1 MPAPSIPQNLVAQQ
15 GNGDVWLTW
24 NTSAGATSYLV
35 QRSTD
40 NITFSALA
48 TSLVPQYL
56 DTTAT
61 LGTEYWY
68 KVASSNGV
76 DSAYSASVSVVPVAS
91 GDMTLGQLRLL
102 AQQKADR
109 VNSQFVTAAEWN
121 TYLNQSYFE
130 LYDLLVQKFGNEYY
144 VAPPLMV
151 ATTGNNTY
159 DLPDGTNNN
168 GAPAFYKLL
177 GVDLALNS
185 ASNAYITLQKFD
197 FIARNRYVYPQI
209 TSNILGINGIRYR
222 ILGNQLLMIP
232 TPQPGQQLRIWYIPR
247 MSTLLKDTDVVDGVS
262 GWTEYIAVD
271 AAIKALMKEESDVTA
286 LMMQKQALIDRIEA
300 AAENRDAGAPDTI
313 SDTRRMTNL
322 YGYGGMGDGPFGGY

>member
-1 MPAPSIPQNLVAQQ
+1 MPAPSIPRNLAAQQ
-15 GNGDVWLTW
+15 GNGDVWITW
-24 NTSAGATSYLV
+24 DTSAGATSYLI

-48 TSLVPQYL
+48 SSSVPQYL
-56 DTTAT
+56 DSTPT

-68 KVASSNGV
+68 RVASDNGTT
-76 DSAYSASVSVVPVAS
+76 SAYSASASVVPVAS

-109 VNSQFVTAAEWN
+109 VNSQFVTTSEWN

-144 VAPPLMV
+144 VAPPLSV

-159 DLPDGTNNN
+159 DLPDGTNNG

-177 GVDLALNS
+177 GVDLALNA

-197 FIARNRYVYPQI
+197 FISRNRYVYPQI
-209 TSNILGINGIRYR
+209 TSNILGVNGIRYR

-247 MSTLLKDTDVVDGVS
+247 MSTLLQDTDVVDGVS

-271 AAIKALMKEESDVTA
+271 AAIKALMKEESDVQA
-286 LMMQKQALIDRIEA
+286 LMVQKQALIDRIEA

-322 YGYGGMGDGPFGGY
+322 YGYGGMGDGPFGGF

>member
-68 KVASSNGV
+68 KVAADNGTT
-76 DSAYSASVSVVPVAS
+76 SAYSASVSVVPVAS

-151 ATTGNNTY
+151 ATTGNSTY
-159 DLPDGTNNN
+159 DLPNGTNNN

-322 YGYGGMGDGPFGGY
+322 YGHGGMGDGPWGGY